1 MHRYSLRALSFRRPS
16 LILIALAFVFTSCK
30 TESGKIED
38 LKARGQKAFL
48 NSQYKEAR
56 ESFLKAL
63 AIKPSDR
70 DLLYFTGL
78 CYKRDYIYDSALLYL
93 KRADILYPGD
103 REINLEVY
111 SVAVA
116 TKSWK
121 EAVGAI
127 MVLVSTGDPLEIYL
141 EQLTQM
147 YVRLD
152 EPLNV
157 VYYLRKLVASRPD
170 SALHYLQLANALLVV
185 ESLDV
190 AVGVIDSA
198 VARFGPRNEL
208 VATRATIAAYQ
219 GKYDEA
225 EKVYRTLL
233 LTDSTRTPQY
243 KLNLANVLSLQ
254 SEKAKKREALE
265 LYKAVRNQVDAV
277 YRIDSLID
285 TLEKELR

>member
-1 MHRYSLRALSFRRPS
+1 MRRYSSHALSPR
-16 LILIALAFVFTSCK
+16 LLYLVLIALALVFTSCK

-38 LKARGQKAFL
+38 FKARGQKAFL
-48 NSQYKEAR
+48 NAQYKEAR
-56 ESFLKAL
+56 EQFLKAL

-78 CYKRDYIYDSALLYL
+78 CYKRDYIYDSALSYL

-121 EAVGAI
+121 DAVGAI
-127 MVLVSTGDPLEIYL
+127 MVLVSTGDPLETYL

-190 AVGVIDSA
+190 AVGVIDTA
-198 VARFGPRNEL
+198 ITRFGPRNEL
-208 VATRATIAAYQ
+208 VATRATVAAYQ
-219 GKYDEA
+219 GKYADA
-225 EKVYRTLL
+225 EKVYRNLL
-233 LTDSTRTPQY
+233 LTDTTRTAQY
-243 KLNLANVLSLQ
+243 KLNLANVLSMQ
-254 SEKAKKREALE
+254 TNRTKKREALK
-265 LYKAVRNQVDAV
+265 LYKEVRNQVDAI
-277 YRIDSLID
+277 YRVDSLID